1 MDFNGQ
7 RNLGEMCVGGYTVK
21 APKIAVC
28 INGIFPD
35 DYPEYQLLDNLGL
48 YKHVF
53 KTWGA
58 DFYGSTW
65 ESERKRFVECGL
77 TDDILK
83 INYIEDPYPDGLP
96 YDPYL
101 TMLNKFQ
108 LERNKIDT
116 YLLEKSEIIEQSK
129 GDETEPNVIIRK
141 KERQRNM
148 FGCHRIMQTDMQM
161 RDIPNIHQYDF
172 IFHLRW
178 DLHMS
183 SKFPVGDI
191 LNLAQESVVGINC
204 DFDKRDWAGYEKVG
218 EDGFPVKR
226 QERTFRDNTHEH
238 FLLMAKHRNKV
249 IRNNFYTVIDRK
261 VDDWARELAEESGLP
276 PYHTFYNGWMS
287 DPMFV
292 ITPVDIPKVSVL
304 QRIKEQ
310 RLVQAEYGF
319 FETYTT
325 KRSHRNVNGLVSIKR
340 LSNESREEWEYSKS
354 KGLKL

>member
-1 MDFNGQ
+1 
-7 RNLGEMCVGGYTVK
+7 MCVGGYTVMI
-21 APKIAVC
+21 PKIAVC

-35 DYPEYQLLDNLGL
+35 DYPEYQLLDNLRL

-53 KTWGA
+53 KKWGA

-83 INYIEDPYPDGLP
+83 INYIENPYPDGLP
-96 YDPYL
+96 YDPYVQ
-101 TMLNKFQ
+101 MLRTLYNA
-108 LERNKIDT
+108 ESAIDN

-129 GDETEPNVIIRK
+129 GDETEPTTIIRK
-141 KERQRNM
+141 KEHQRNT

-161 RDIPNIHQYDF
+161 RAIPNIDQYDF

-183 SKFPVGDI
+183 SRFPVGDI
-191 LNLAQESVVGINC
+191 LNLAQQSVVGINC

-238 FLLMAKHRNKV
+238 YLLMAKHKNKV
-249 IRNNFYTVIDRK
+249 IRDNFYTVIDHRVNK
-261 VDDWARELAEESGLP
+261 WRWELVKETGNP
-276 PYHTFYNGWMS
+276 PYHTFHEGWLS

-292 ITPVDIPKVSVL
+292 IKPVDIPEVSVL
-304 QRIKEQ
+304 EMIEKEE
-310 RLVQAEYGF
+310 LVQAEYGF
-319 FETYTT
+319 FQTYTT
-325 KRSHRNVNGLVSIKR
+325 KRPHRNVNGLISIKR